1 MRSKLSKEVLDE
13 TKERR
18 KRVNDRI
25 QQGELH
31 ASAYGRSKKTKR
43 EKKEPKKRKSTRDQ
57 SNHIRDMVSRKK
69 MEAIM
74 ERRIAEERKAIITQ
88 FRSSGSI
95 DDPSESSDEDS
106 LLKDPGF
113 DDRRDKAYNDSSD
126 SSADSSALEVW
137 SDEEK
142 MGEEQVE
149 VKVKEEGMTLFQ
161 PESIEVGNYP
171 PIDHHEDMMPLFAP
185 PHFDLDT
192 GYEEI
197 SDLQDI

>member
-18 KRVNDRI
+18 KTVNDQI

-106 LLKDPGF
+106 LLKEPGF
-113 DDRRDKAYNDSSD
+113 GGRRDKTHNDSSD
-126 SSADSSALEVW
+126 SSADSSTLEVW
-137 SDEEK
+137 SDDEK
-142 MGEEQVE
+142 NEKEQVE
-149 VKVKEEGMTLFQ
+149 VKEEGMALFQ
-161 PESIEVGNYP
+161 PESIKIGNYP

-192 GYEEI
+192 GCEEI
-197 SDLQDI
+197 SDLQEI